1 METFNNYKSLN
12 LIVVKT
18 DEYLYYLEKNGI
30 SKIKTKELKKQY
42 TIIKQEMYSEYEYKK
57 EALHKIN
64 LLISERMGWNYGRI
78 RY

>member
-30 SKIKTKELKKQY
+30 NKLKTKKFKNSY
-42 TIIKQEMYSEYEYKK
+42 QEMRQLYSVLYTDKVEM
-57 EALHKIN
+57 LHELNKDF
-64 LLISERMGWNYGRI
+64 SERIGWNYGRI